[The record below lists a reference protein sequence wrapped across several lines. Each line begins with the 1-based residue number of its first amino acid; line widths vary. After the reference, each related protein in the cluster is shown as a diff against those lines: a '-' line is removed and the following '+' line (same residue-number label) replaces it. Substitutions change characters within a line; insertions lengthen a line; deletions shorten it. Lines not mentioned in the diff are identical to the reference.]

1 MTQTPRRFGLPM
13 LAAAIA
19 LAFGH
24 GNARAQ
30 DGAQLFKSNCTVC
43 HSAEAGQNKIGP
55 SLFGVIGRKAG
66 TAAGYTYSDAMK
78 NSGLIWTPGQ
88 LDTYLVNPK
97 GVVPNTKMLFLGLK
111 KPEDR
116 KAIIGYLETLK

>member
-1 MTQTPRRFGLPM
+1 MTHAPRRLGPPM
-13 LAAAIA
+13 LAAAIVLA
-19 LAFGH
+19 LGH
-24 GNARAQ
+24 GDARAQ
-30 DGAQLFKSNCTVC
+30 DGAQLFKSNCKVC

-55 SLFGVIGRKAG
+55 SLFGVVGRKAG
-66 TAAGYTYSDAMK
+66 TAASYTYSDAMK
-78 NSGLIWTPGQ
+78 NSGLTWTPGQ